1 LNNHELTTEPAGEQ
15 VASEGRVN
23 ARQLKALLAV
33 YLKHDLRGNRS
44 FAQTSGAE
52 YITANRALLVSVGVN
67 VLLGLLLTGSMIAS
81 QASTFVYSI
90 SLFTATL
97 FIVSAAIIAEA
108 GNTIFNESE
117 ADIIGHLP
125 MSARTL
131 LAAKMLSL
139 FLFTLL
145 LALATNLFPVIGGIW
160 ISGPAFMFAHAVSA
174 TLVAMFAT
182 ALIVVSYGLLMRYVS
197 KERLDSIITMLQ
209 VGLVIVL
216 MLGYQLLPRLLDAD
230 EQSLMI
236 VDKIHWYFFLF
247 PPAWFAGL
255 SEVLIGKADAST
267 LSLAA
272 FGLLS
277 LVLLLALAFKKLSAG
292 YSPSMTRAVA
302 APLPPPV
309 AEAASNELRSRAGES
324 LKSLVLGSPPERATF
339 ELVKTY
345 LLRNR
350 EIKLRLYPSL
360 AYILIFP
367 FLGMFTEGLADPFES
382 GEGRFY
388 AMMGAGMISSTGLA
402 AVESLLFSEH
412 YKAAYILRV
421 APITRIGYIRSGFR
435 KAVFIY
441 IVLPGFAVLFALYAA
456 LWANPLHALLVLLP
470 WLAIAP
476 AQLMV
481 PFLFRE
487 ALPLSR
493 KYQKGEQSAR
503 NILIFIV
510 SFTVLIV
517 LAVAQGIALSMN
529 FPYALFLAIV
539 AVIALL
545 CYVVL
550 RAMTDE
556 SRPID
561 PDERE
566 S

>member
-1 LNNHELTTEPAGEQ
+1 
-15 VASEGRVN
+15 
-23 ARQLKALLAV
+23 
-33 YLKHDLRGNRS
+33 
-44 FAQTSGAE
+44 
-52 YITANRALLVSVGVN
+52 
-67 VLLGLLLTGSMIAS
+67 
-81 QASTFVYSI
+81 
-90 SLFTATL
+90 
-97 FIVSAAIIAEA
+97 
-108 GNTIFNESE
+108 
-117 ADIIGHLP
+117 
-125 MSARTL
+125 
-131 LAAKMLSL
+131 
-139 FLFTLL
+139 
-145 LALATNLFPVIGGIW
+145 
-160 ISGPAFMFAHAVSA
+160 
-174 TLVAMFAT
+174 
-182 ALIVVSYGLLMRYVS
+182 
-197 KERLDSIITMLQ
+197 
-209 VGLVIVL
+209 
-216 MLGYQLLPRLLDAD
+216 
-230 EQSLMI
+230 
-236 VDKIHWYFFLF
+236 
-247 PPAWFAGL
+247 
-255 SEVLIGKADAST
+255 
-267 LSLAA
+267 
-272 FGLLS
+272 
-277 LVLLLALAFKKLSAG
+277 
-292 YSPSMTRAVA
+292 
-302 APLPPPV
+302 
-309 AEAASNELRSRAGES
+309 
-324 LKSLVLGSPPERATF
+324 
-339 ELVKTY
+339 